1 MVAISSNDIINY
13 PQDNPEKMKELWY
26 SLGLSFPYLFDDTQ
40 EIAKRYKAECTPEF
54 YLFDSN
60 KKLVY
65 RGRMDDTS
73 PGSETIP
80 SGKDLRTAIDN
91 LLNNKSISD
100 EQFPSMGCNIK
111 WKY

>member
-1 MVAISSNDIINY
+1 
-13 PQDNPEKMKELWY
+13 
-26 SLGLSFPYLFDDTQ
+26 
-40 EIAKRYKAECTPEF
+40 
-54 YLFDSN
+54 
-60 KKLVY
+60 
-65 RGRMDDTS
+65 MDDTS
-73 PGSETIP
+73 PGSENIP